1 MIESFHLGFRDIHK
15 RYASNRVLETVGIDI
30 SNHECILITGDNGA
44 GKTTLLRIIAGLE
57 KPDHA
62 AVAFDQAGAQP
73 WRKQRKRLLKSV
85 MYLHQQPYMLAGSL
99 LRNIE
104 YAARLNPALADRDA
118 SVAKAIRWAGLEGLE
133 MQSAASLSGGQKQRV
148 ALTRARLRDPQ
159 ILLLDEPTAN
169 LDSESRARTLQMLRE
184 FCDSGTAIVIVS
196 HDPDVFGELATRKLQ
211 LRERCIHGESTSNPD
226 VVELES
232 VRHSRQ
238 R

>member
-1 MIESFHLGFRDIHK
+1 MIESFNIGFRNIGK
-15 RYASNRVLETVGIDI
+15 RYGSNLVLDSTSIDI
-30 SNHECILITGDNGA
+30 SSHNCIVITGKNGA

-57 KPDHA
+57 KPDSGVILLDDA
-62 AVAFDQAGAQP
+62 EAEP

-85 MYLHQQPYMLAGSL
+85 MYLHQQPYMLSGSL
-99 LRNIE
+99 RRNIE
-104 YAARLNPALADRDA
+104 YAARLNPALADRAA
-118 SVAKAIRWAGLEGLE
+118 SVAKAIHWAGLDGLE
-133 MQSAASLSGGQKQRV
+133 TQSAASLSGGQKQRV

-169 LDSESRARTLQMLRE
+169 LDNESRARTLQMLRE

-196 HDPDVFGELATRKLQ
+196 HDPEVFDELATHKLQ
-211 LRERCIHGESTSNPD
+211 LQDHRIHAETGSSSD
-226 VVELES
+226 VIELKS

>member
-1 MIESFHLGFRDIHK
+1 MIETFHISFRDICK
-15 RYASNRVLETVGIDI
+15 RYGSNLVLDGTGIDVA
-30 SNHECILITGDNGA
+30 SHDCIVITGKNGA

-57 KPDHA
+57 KPDSGVVIA
-62 AVAFDQAGAQP
+62 DNGVATP
-73 WRKQRKRLLKSV
+73 WRKQRKRLLKSI

-99 LRNIE
+99 QRNIE
-104 YAARLNPALADRDA
+104 YTAQLNPAIADRVS
-118 SVAKAIRWAGLEGLE
+118 SVSKAIHWAGLEGLE
-133 MQSAASLSGGQKQRV
+133 AQSAASLSGGQKQRV

-169 LDSESRARTLQMLRE
+169 LDDESRARTLRMLGE

-196 HDPDVFGELATRKLQ
+196 HDPEVFSELATHKLQ
-211 LRERCIHGESTSNPD
+211 LYDHRIHGEPGD
-226 VVELES
+226 APEVVELHS

>member
-1 MIESFHLGFRDIHK
+1 MIETFHIGFRNINK
-15 RYASNRVLETVGIDI
+15 RYGSNLVLERTGIDI
-30 SNHECILITGDNGA
+30 SSHNCIVITGKNGA

-57 KPDHA
+57 KPDSG
-62 AVAFDQAGAQP
+62 DILLDGADAEP

-85 MYLHQQPYMLAGSL
+85 MYLHQQPYMLSGSL
-99 LRNIE
+99 RRNIE
-104 YAARLNPALADRDA
+104 YAARLNPAIADRAA
-118 SVAKAIRWAGLEGLE
+118 SIAKAIHWAGLEGLE
-133 MQSAASLSGGQKQRV
+133 SQSAASLSGGQKQRV

-169 LDSESRARTLQMLRE
+169 LDSESRTRTLQMLRE

-196 HDPDVFGELATRKLQ
+196 HDPDVFAELATHKLRLQ
-211 LRERCIHGESTSNPD
+211 DHAIHAETGNSPD
-226 VVELES
+226 VIELKS

>member
-1 MIESFHLGFRDIHK
+1 MIETFRIGFRGISK
-15 RYASNRVLETVGIDI
+15 RYGNNLVLDNTGIDI
-30 SNHECILITGDNGA
+30 GSHDCIVITGKNGA

-57 KPDHA
+57 KPDSGEVVLDDA
-62 AVAFDQAGAQP
+62 QATV

-85 MYLHQQPYMLAGSL
+85 MYLHQQPYMLAGNVQ
-99 LRNIE
+99 RNIE
-104 YAARLNPALADRDA
+104 YAARLNPAIADRRA
-118 SVAKAIRWAGLEGLE
+118 SVAKAIHWAGLDDLE

-169 LDSESRARTLQMLRE
+169 LDTESRARTLQMLRE

-196 HDPDVFGELATRKLQ
+196 HDPDVFSDLATQQLQ
-211 LRERCIHGESTSNPD
+211 LLDHHIQGEPTHNTD
-226 VVELES
+226 VVQLES
-232 VRHSRQ
+232 VRHFRQ